1 MGFDLVQ
8 APSKI
13 CFGCEAL
20 GGTDWGDFDI
30 SSVEEAVLKAVD
42 CGVNFFDT
50 AAVYGLGLSET
61 RLSAILGPM
70 RHHLCIATKGAMRW
84 EQASSNTRANVF
96 KDSSPQNLEK
106 NVYDSLRR
114 LKLDTLP
121 IFYVHWPDK
130 STPYQKTFD
139 ALNNL
144 QEKQLIQSIG
154 VSNFNLAELKQA
166 LSHAKIKYVQLPAN
180 IMEHAQ
186 LDSISSL
193 CLEKSINIIAYNV
206 LYSGLLTGKFDGTE
220 IFPENDRRSRLP
232 FFQGE
237 AFTKVVKKT
246 VELKK
251 FANTLGLAL
260 HEYAV
265 SELLENKSVSSTIIG
280 IKDIKQ
286 LESFHR
292 FF

>member
-1 MGFDLVQ
+1 MSNLSL
-8 APSKI
+8 SKI

-20 GGTDWGDFDI
+20 GGTDWGDVDI
-30 SSVEEAVLKAVD
+30 SLVEEAILKAVD
-42 CGVNFFDT
+42 YGVTFFDT
-50 AAVYGLGLSET
+50 AAVYGLGLSEK
-61 RLSAILGPM
+61 RLSTILGSR
-70 RHHLCIATKGAMRW
+70 RHNLYIATKGGMKW
-84 EQASSNTRANVF
+84 QQDSLKPRAKVF
-96 KDSSPQNLEK
+96 KDSSPQNIEK
-106 NVYDSLRR
+106 NVHDSLRR
-114 LKLDTLP
+114 LKLDSIP

-139 ALNNL
+139 TLNNL

-154 VSNFNLAELKQA
+154 VSNFNFTELKQA
-166 LSHAKIKYVQLPAN
+166 QSHANIKYAQLPAS
-180 IMEHAQ
+180 IIEHAQ
-186 LDSISSL
+186 LDSVLSL
-193 CLEKSINIIAYNV
+193 CLENSINVIAYNV

-220 IFPENDRRSRLP
+220 IFPVNDRRSRLP

-237 AFTKVVKKT
+237 AFTKAVQKT

-251 FANTLGLAL
+251 IADTVGLAL

-265 SELLENKSVSSTIIG
+265 SELLENKFVSSTIIG